1 MCAIKTSPVPVCYI
15 VVVARNLSS
24 YIPVL
29 KFILFQLLEAVQS
42 VHKAVKS
49 NTREEEPPVPPYPD
63 LGNLRLD
70 QGRSL
75 AQPSPA

>member
-1 MCAIKTSPVPVCYI
+1 ML
-15 VVVARNLSS
+15 VVARNLSS

-29 KFILFQLLEAVQS
+29 KFVLFQLLEAVQS

-49 NTREEEPPVPPYPD
+49 NNREEEPPVPPYPD

-75 AQPSPA
+75 AQASLVFPADL